1 MSSLVVL
8 TALLGLFSLNQATL
22 PDCKELITPLT
33 LEDDNKSI
41 MGKWIFLEGIADHD
55 LFINILKTV
64 NSSWIEF
71 GPRNLTLGNTG
82 TLRQGNMLNG
92 KCEFSA
98 INTVIKDNIHY
109 SNETGILSTGKFLP
123 SCPECLTMSFV
134 SQFKNETIKS
144 LYFFK
149 RESNP
154 TESDMDLYWKQAEC
168 LGFKREVQ
176 YSYDGVT
183 EFCHE
188 AKESSSDK
196 KPSLEKSDQ

>member
-33 LEDDNKSI
+33 LEDDKKSI
-41 MGKWIFLEGIADHD
+41 MGKWIFLEAIADHD
-55 LFINILKTV
+55 FFTSTLKTV
-64 NSSWIEF
+64 NSAWIEF
-71 GPRNLTLGNTG
+71 GPG

-92 KCEFSA
+92 KCEFIA
-98 INTVIKDNIHY
+98 INTVFKDSIYY
-109 SNETGILSTGKFLP
+109 SNENDIIAAGKFLP
-123 SCPECLTMSFV
+123 TCPECLTMSFV

-183 EFCHE
+183 EFCYE

-196 KPSLEKSDQ
+196 KPSLEKSDL